1 MIIIFQENPL
11 FRACLLKNFGRFL
24 GGSVS
29 AFVIFLI
36 VFHTCKSE
44 PRSRNSLDVLD
55 TSKSDKNSTQINQH
69 QRNENK
75 TLLGYL
81 RRESFN
87 KTNKSASK
95 NMSQSMPDVMIQ
107 QNNSSY
113 VMLSPIHSSHFH
125 NLIDLLSHHSIVKQ
139 EDNNIK
145 NVTFDHDHLD
155 HHKTHLPNAIDDP
168 FQSKSNMSE
177 SVPYFDMLYDLA
189 LDFNPVYSEKLE
201 QPSCKPFN
209 FSVSNEDLYPSNT
222 ESVENKK

>member
-1 MIIIFQENPL
+1 MIIIFQEKPF
-11 FRACLLKNFGRFL
+11 FRASLLKNFGRFL
-24 GGSVS
+24 GGSIS
-29 AFVIFLI
+29 AFAIFLI

-55 TSKSDKNSTQINQH
+55 TSKLDKNSTKVNQH

-75 TLLGYL
+75 TLEGHL
-81 RRESFN
+81 RRDSFN

-95 NMSQSMPDVMIQ
+95 NTSQSTPNVMIQ

-125 NLIDLLSHHSIVKQ
+125 NLIDLLSHHSLVKS
-139 EDNNIK
+139 ENNNIK

-155 HHKTHLPNAIDDP
+155 HHKTDSPHNIGP
-168 FQSKSNMSE
+168 FKSKSNMSE

-189 LDFNPVYSEKLE
+189 LDFNPVYSEKLD
-201 QPSCKPFN
+201 QTSCKPSN
-209 FSVSNEDLYPSNT
+209 FSVSNDGLYPSNA
-222 ESVENKK
+222 ESVKNKK